1 MIARLLASRTN
12 RALAAGLF
20 VLLVLAPLAG
30 FDVPIAWQLVG
41 GNFTN
46 VTGYLAASI
55 AAGASAVNLHEGR
68 KHRKAAAEHRDT
80 VAEHLERQC
89 AAEARRERHLAQIR
103 AHLAAARTLR
113 PEQET
118 PAP

>member
-1 MIARLLASRTN
+1 MIPRLLASKTN
-12 RALAAGLF
+12 RALAAALF
-20 VLLVLAPLAG
+20 ALLVLAPLAG

-68 KHRKAAAEHRDT
+68 KHRRASAVHRDT
-80 VAEHLERQC
+80 VAEHLEQQRI
-89 AAEARRERHLAQIR
+89 AALRRDRRLAEV
-103 AHLAAARTLR
+103 AEHLAAARTIR
-113 PEQET
+113 QET